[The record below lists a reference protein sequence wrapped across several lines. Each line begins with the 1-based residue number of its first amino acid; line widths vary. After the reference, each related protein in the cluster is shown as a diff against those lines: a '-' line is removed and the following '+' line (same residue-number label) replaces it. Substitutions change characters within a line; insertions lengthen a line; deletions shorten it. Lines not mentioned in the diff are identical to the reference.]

1 MDCIEKVG
9 ISAHFDLIQLEF
21 LLQLEMS
28 IELH

>member
-9 ISAHFDLIQLEF
+9 ISAHFDSIQLEF